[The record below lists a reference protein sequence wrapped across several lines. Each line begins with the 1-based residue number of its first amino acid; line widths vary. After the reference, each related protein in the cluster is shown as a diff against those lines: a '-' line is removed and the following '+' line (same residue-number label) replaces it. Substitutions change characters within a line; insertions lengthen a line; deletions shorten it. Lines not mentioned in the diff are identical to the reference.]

1 MDFSRFAEA
10 HGLIISQLV
19 HDRWTRVPTVDK
31 PHSRNGAY
39 IYDGQSGAVQN
50 WALHEKPVA
59 WRDKDA
65 KHDPQVAVR
74 RAKVMVDQEARHKQA
89 AGKASWILDQ
99 CKKQT
104 HPYMAK
110 KGFPD
115 EKVNVWNGMMVVPMR
130 IDGSL
135 SGLQL
140 ISADGRKTFLTG
152 QKNKGASTI
161 IDNKG
166 KVILCEGVATAMSIR
181 RALKAIRTRY
191 TIVICFSAGNI
202 LEMSKKYP
210 ECVIVGDSDPVG
222 ISVVKKTGKKLY
234 VPMIPGEDFNDF
246 ELRVGAEKAGK
257 HLIATIPLGDPE

>member
-10 HGLIISQLV
+10 HGLIINHLV

-65 KHDPQVAVR
+65 KHDPQVATR
-74 RAKVMVDQEARHKQA
+74 RAKVLVDQESRHKQA
-89 AGKASWILDQ
+89 AGKAAWILDQ

-115 EKVNVWNGMMVVPMR
+115 EKVNVWNEMMVVPMR

-181 RALKAIRTRY
+181 RALKAVRSRY

-202 LEMSKKYP
+202 LEMSKRYP
-210 ECVIVGDSDPVG
+210 DCVVVADNDTVG
-222 ISVVKKTGKKLY
+222 IRVAKQSKRVY
-234 VPMIPGEDFNDF
+234 CVPPDAGDDFNDY
-246 ELRVGAEKAGK
+246 ETRVGADTAGQY
-257 HLIATIPLGDPE
+257 LIATIPLGVPE

>member
-1 MDFSRFAEA
+1 
-10 HGLIISQLV
+10 
-19 HDRWTRVPTVDK
+19 VDK

-74 RAKVMVDQEARHKQA
+74 RAKVMVDQEYRHKQA
-89 AGKASWILDQ
+89 AGKAAWILDQ

-104 HPYMAK
+104 HSYMAK

-115 EKVNVWNGMMVVPMR
+115 EKVNVWNEMMVVPMR

-181 RALKAIRTRY
+181 RALKAIRMRY

-210 ECVIVGDSDPVG
+210 DCVVVADNDPVG
-222 ISVVKKTGKKLY
+222 IRVARQAKRLY
-234 VPMIPGEDFNDF
+234 CTSPVDGEDFNDF
-246 ELRVGAEKAGK
+246 EVRVGSDAAGK
-257 HLIATIPLGDPE
+257 YLTATIPLGVLE

>member
-1 MDFSRFAEA
+1 MSFQQFAEA
-10 HGLIISQLV
+10 HGLIINHLV

-31 PHSRNGAY
+31 PQSRNGAY

-65 KHDPQVAVR
+65 KRDPQVATR
-74 RAKVMVDQEARHKQA
+74 MAKANVDLESRHKQA
-89 AGKASWILDQ
+89 AGKAAWILDQ

-104 HPYMAK
+104 HPYMDK
-110 KGFPD
+110 KGFPND
-115 EKVNVWNGMMVVPMR
+115 KVNVWNGMIVIPMR

-140 ISADGRKTFLTG
+140 ISAEGKKTFLTG
-152 QKNKGASTI
+152 QKNKGACTV

-166 KVILCEGVATAMSIR
+166 KVILCEGMATGMSIR
-181 RALKAIRTRY
+181 RALKAMRMRY

-202 LEMSKKYP
+202 LEMSKIYP
-210 ECVIVGDSDPVG
+210 DCVVVADNDPVG
-222 ISVVKKTGKKLY
+222 LRVARKTGKLWCA
-234 VPMIPGEDFNDF
+234 PPLAGEDFNDM
-246 ELRVGAEKAGK
+246 EVRIGKEKAGK
-257 HLIATIPLGDPE
+257 FLTAAIPLVVPE

>member
-1 MDFSRFAEA
+1 MSFQQFAEA
-10 HGLIISQLV
+10 HGLIINHLV

-31 PHSRNGAY
+31 PQSRNGAY

-50 WALHEKPVA
+50 WALHEKPVPY
-59 WRDKDA
+59 RDKDA
-65 KHDPQVAVR
+65 KHDPQLANR
-74 RAKVMVDQEARHKQA
+74 RAKVLVDQESRHKQA

-115 EKVNVWNGMMVVPMR
+115 EKVNVWNEMMVVPMR

-181 RALKAIRTRY
+181 RALKATRTRY

-210 ECVIVGDSDPVG
+210 DCVVVADHDPVG
-222 ISVVKKTGKKLY
+222 IRVAKQSNKIY
-234 VPMIPGEDFNDF
+234 CVPPDDGDDFNDY
-246 ELRVGAEKAGK
+246 ELKVGSEVAGQY
-257 HLIATIPLGDPE
+257 LIATIPLVALE